1 MFNNYFIGREDELS
15 ILLKRCQN
23 SHKELVAIT
32 GKRGVGKTELMK
44 KVKELLKSPH
54 YSDDYVVIE
63 IFGQKN
69 SPLKR
74 QLKKACDIFTSF
86 FNKTIEPSDW
96 GDFFDLLQEEIT
108 LPYNINKKFILLI
121 DEFPWLN
128 TKGSNF
134 IDDFGTFWNR
144 NNYENFKI
152 VLTGS
157 AVSWINQN
165 VFRSKGGL
173 CHKTTLK
180 IKLKSFSMQETM
192 EYLLKENSNF
202 TNSELVEYYLMTGG
216 VVRYLQNIHSNRT
229 IEENY
234 NSIYKNNYFDDFFD
248 NTFNS
253 VKTNI
258 HKKIISMFSNRIK
271 IKIEDIEK
279 EIINVSHQLIYNTI
293 KELVET
299 DLLIEIKDNGSKK
312 NKSYILS
319 DL

>member
-128 TKGSNF
+128 TKGSF
-134 IDDFGTFWNR
+134 FVEDFGTFWNKCHS
-144 NNYENFKI
+144 ENLKI
-152 VLTGS
+152 IFTGS
-157 AVSWINQN
+157 AVSWINKN
-165 VFRSKGGL
+165 VFKTKGGL
-173 CHKTTLK
+173 YHKTTYKINLK
-180 IKLKSFSMQETM
+180 PFDIIETSKF
-192 EYLLKENSNF
+192 LLKNNNQSYSNF
-202 TNSELVEYYLMTGG
+202 EIVYYYLITGG
-216 VVRYLQNIHSNRT
+216 IARYLKNIRKEEGFNNNFKNIYQN
-229 IEENY
+229 
-234 NSIYKNNYFDDFFD
+234 NNFDDFFD
-248 NTFNS
+248 NSFNS
-253 VKTNI
+253 TKTDV
-258 HKKIISMFSNRIK
+258 HKKIVYLFKNHFQINFSLIKKEFENDNKNNPNSNSKKKK
-271 IKIEDIEK
+271 IKLK
-279 EIINVSHQLIYNTI
+279 NLPFI
-293 KELVET
+293 KL
-299 DLLIEIKDNGSKK
+299 
-312 NKSYILS
+312 
-319 DL
+319 